1 MKQYFL
7 FAALLLL
14 AACGGQSSQDDDEN
28 TLTSRFKSTLN
39 IHERMERGSNG
50 VITYMALP
58 WGGLVG
64 SMREHN
70 LPVDWSAYESLT
82 FDFDEPT
89 TVETQLLVSDRYKAY
104 GKTGISSLTCFFDG
118 QDMTSIDEV
127 TLQAADSGTI
137 KVKAVRLTPVSGV
150 WKTVPLRTIDCQF
163 GDWQNGFMLRPEL
176 FEHAHVGDK
185 LEFVYT
191 TDTSSPEVYNWL
203 IKTVIAN
210 TETPLEGNSDALN
223 KWDCAPVGRRST
235 VYRIPLTATDIKNL
249 KEKGTFVN
257 GRYINMKQCNLLQPD
272 RTVGTD
278 GGDDR
283 LQEY

>member
-1 MKQYFL
+1 MKQSV
-7 FAALLLL
+7 LL
-14 AACGGQSSQDDDEN
+14 ALMLTFVACANRSENDDEN
-28 TLTSRFKSTLN
+28 SLTSRFKSTMN
-39 IHERMERGSNG
+39 IHERIERGSDG
-50 VITYMALP
+50 VITYSALP

-64 SMREHN
+64 SMKEHN
-70 LPVDWSAYESLT
+70 LPVDWSDYEAVT
-82 FDFDEPT
+82 IDFAEPT
-89 TVETQLLVSDRYKAY
+89 KVETQLLVSDRYKAY
-104 GKTGISSLTCFFDG
+104 GKSGISSLTCNFDG
-118 QDMTSIDEV
+118 QDVSSVDEV

-137 KVKAVRLTPVSGV
+137 KVKEVRLTPVTGT

-163 GDWQNGFMLRPEL
+163 GDWQNGFMLKPEL
-176 FEHAHVGDK
+176 FEHAQVGDK
-185 LEFVYT
+185 LEFLYT
-191 TDTSSPEVYNWL
+191 TDTSNPDVNNWL
-203 IKTVIAN
+203 IKTVVAN
-210 TETPLEGNSDALN
+210 TETSLEGNSDALN
-223 KWDCAPVGRRST
+223 KWGCAPVGRRST

>member
-1 MKQYFL
+1 MKQSV
-7 FAALLLL
+7 LL
-14 AACGGQSSQDDDEN
+14 ALMLTFVACANRSENDDEN
-28 TLTSRFKSTLN
+28 SLTSRFKSTMN
-39 IHERMERGSNG
+39 IHERIERGSDG
-50 VITYMALP
+50 VITYSALP

-64 SMREHN
+64 SMKEHN
-70 LPVDWSAYESLT
+70 LPVDWSDYEAVT
-82 FDFDEPT
+82 IDFAEPT

-104 GKTGISSLTCFFDG
+104 GKSGINSLTCNFDG
-118 QDMTSIDEV
+118 QDVSSVDEV

-137 KVKAVRLTPVSGV
+137 KVKEVRLTPVTGT

-163 GDWQNGFMLRPEL
+163 GDWQNGFMLKPEL
-176 FEHAHVGDK
+176 FEHAQVGDK
-185 LEFVYT
+185 LEFLYT
-191 TDTSSPEVYNWL
+191 TDTSNPDVNNWL
-203 IKTVIAN
+203 IKTVVAN
-210 TETPLEGNSDALN
+210 TETSLEGNSDALN
-223 KWDCAPVGRRST
+223 KWGCAPVGRRST

>member
-1 MKQYFL
+1 MKQSV
-7 FAALLLL
+7 LL
-14 AACGGQSSQDDDEN
+14 ALMLTFVACANRSENDDEN
-28 TLTSRFKSTLN
+28 SLTSRFKSTMN
-39 IHERMERGSNG
+39 IHERIERGSDG
-50 VITYMALP
+50 VITYSALP

-64 SMREHN
+64 SMKEHN
-70 LPVDWSAYESLT
+70 LPVDWSGYEAVT
-82 FDFDEPT
+82 IDFAEPT
-89 TVETQLLVSDRYKAY
+89 KVETQLLVSDRYKAY
-104 GKTGISSLTCFFDG
+104 GKSGISSLTCNFDG
-118 QDMTSIDEV
+118 QDVSSVDEV

-137 KVKAVRLTPVSGV
+137 KVKEVRLTPVTGT

-176 FEHAHVGDK
+176 FEHAQVGDK
-185 LEFVYT
+185 LEFLYT
-191 TDTSSPEVYNWL
+191 TDTSNPDVNNWL
-203 IKTVIAN
+203 IKTVVAN
-210 TETPLEGNSDALN
+210 TEMSLEGNSDALN
-223 KWDCAPVGRRST
+223 KWGCAPVGRRST

>member
-1 MKQYFL
+1 MKQSV
-7 FAALLLL
+7 LL
-14 AACGGQSSQDDDEN
+14 ALMLTFVACANRSENDDEN
-28 TLTSRFKSTLN
+28 SLTSRFKSTMN
-39 IHERMERGSNG
+39 IHERIERGSDG
-50 VITYMALP
+50 VITYSALP

-64 SMREHN
+64 SMKEHN
-70 LPVDWSAYESLT
+70 LPVDWSGYEAVT
-82 FDFDEPT
+82 IDFAEPT
-89 TVETQLLVSDRYKAY
+89 KVETQLLVSDRYKAY
-104 GKTGISSLTCFFDG
+104 GKSGISSLTCNFDG
-118 QDMTSIDEV
+118 QDVSSVDEV

-137 KVKAVRLTPVSGV
+137 KVKEVRLTPVTGT

-176 FEHAHVGDK
+176 FEQAKIGDK
-185 LEFVYT
+185 LEFLYT
-191 TDTSSPEVYNWL
+191 TDTSNPDVNNWL
-203 IKTVIAN
+203 IKTVVAN
-210 TETPLEGNSDALN
+210 TETSLEGNSDALN
-223 KWDCAPVGRRST
+223 KWGCAPVGRRST

-272 RTVGTD
+272 HTVGTD

>member
-1 MKQYFL
+1 MKQSV
-7 FAALLLL
+7 LL
-14 AACGGQSSQDDDEN
+14 ALMLTFVACANRSENDDEN
-28 TLTSRFKSTLN
+28 SLTSRFKSTMN
-39 IHERMERGSNG
+39 IHERIERGSDG
-50 VITYMALP
+50 VITYSALP

-64 SMREHN
+64 SMKEHN
-70 LPVDWSAYESLT
+70 LPVDWSDYEAVT
-82 FDFDEPT
+82 IDFAEPT

-104 GKTGISSLTCFFDG
+104 GKSGISSLTCNFDG
-118 QDMTSIDEV
+118 QDVSSVDEV

-137 KVKAVRLTPVSGV
+137 KVKEVRLTPVTGT

-163 GDWQNGFMLRPEL
+163 GDWQNGFMLKPEL
-176 FEHAHVGDK
+176 FEHAQVGDK
-185 LEFVYT
+185 LEFLYT
-191 TDTSSPEVYNWL
+191 TDTSNPDVNNWL
-203 IKTVIAN
+203 IKTVVAN
-210 TETPLEGNSDALN
+210 TETSLEGNSDALN
-223 KWDCAPVGRRST
+223 KWGCAPVGRRST